1 MSDLEPESKL
11 ERDQIIL
18 EEVPSNLLGKG
29 GYAEVYKAYHKGKV
43 REMGC
48 RGGGDTGEWRRNVS
62 RV

>member
-43 REMGC
+43 REQC
-48 RGGGDTGEWRRNVS
+48 AGEEI
-62 RV
+62 